1 MCYCFFWKNWNY
13 TGKGVELYCYFIGGV
28 LVIPNILTTVRL
40 IIIPFF
46 AYYMLIEEKF
56 LIAALLFL
64 LSGFTDVVDG
74 WIARKYN
81 MITDVGSIYDPFV
94 DKLMQITSV
103 VCLAVKEV
111 IPVWIICVVAVKE
124 ITMIITG
131 IVLYIKKIVVRSNW
145 YGKTATVIFY
155 TIISVLI
162 IFPDIG
168 NVQKTSL
175 LAVLIMVMF
184 AAALGYLI
192 KILGVNRDE
201 LYKKKT

>member
-1 MCYCFFWKNWNY
+1 M
-13 TGKGVELYCYFIGGV
+13 
-28 LVIPNILTTVRL
+28 IPNILTTVRL

-184 AAALGYLI
+184 AAAVGYLI
-192 KILGVNRDE
+192 KILGVHRDE